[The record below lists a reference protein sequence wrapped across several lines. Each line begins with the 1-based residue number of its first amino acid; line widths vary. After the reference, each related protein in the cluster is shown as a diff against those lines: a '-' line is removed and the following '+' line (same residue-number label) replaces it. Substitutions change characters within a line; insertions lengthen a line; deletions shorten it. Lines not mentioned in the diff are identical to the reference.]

1 MDLREL
7 PSRSFQRHPWEMV
20 RADFFAR
27 LLRESLRGHAL
38 AALDLGAGDGYFAEC
53 LVKSLPTIERMTCF
67 DIGYP
72 TSWLEANR
80 TRHPRLAFTAQRP
93 DGAHDLIV
101 LLDVLEHVDDSR
113 ATLADAVQSLLKPGG
128 LALISVPAW
137 QALFSSHDHLLG
149 HKQRFAPAEL
159 RGLVQEAGLVVV
171 EHGQL
176 FSSLLAPRALM
187 KARESLGKRPSSHAP
202 ATAAIETSLGSWHH
216 GALVTTLVTRLLSL
230 DAAGGRLAARL
241 GLPTAGLS
249 TWVLAR
255 RP

>member
-1 MDLREL
+1 MDLKEL
-7 PSRSFQRHPWEMV
+7 PSRSFKRHPWERV
-20 RADFFAR
+20 RATFFAR
-27 LLRESLRGHAL
+27 LLRENLRGRAL
-38 AALDLGAGDGYFAEC
+38 AALDLGAGDGYFAEY
-53 LVKSLPTIERMTCF
+53 LVTSLPSIAQMICLDT
-67 DIGYP
+67 GYQ
-72 TSWLEANR
+72 TSWLQANR
-80 TRHPRLAFTAQRP
+80 TRHPRLAFTANKP

-149 HKQRFAPAEL
+149 HKRRFAPAEL
-159 RGLVQEAGLVVV
+159 RGLVQEAGLALV

-187 KARESLGKRPSSHAP
+187 KVREFLGKEPPSRDPAP
-202 ATAAIETSLGSWHH
+202 APIETSLGSWHH
-216 GALVTTLVTRLLSL
+216 GSVVTTLVTRALSL
-230 DAAGGRLAARL
+230 DAAGNRLATRL
-241 GLPTAGLS
+241 RLPTAGLS

>member
-1 MDLREL
+1 MDLKEL
-7 PSRSFQRHPWEMV
+7 PFRSFKRHPWESV
-20 RADFFAR
+20 RADFFVR
-27 LLRESLRGHAL
+27 LLRENLHGHGL
-38 AALDLGAGDGYFAEC
+38 VALDLGAGDGYFAEC
-53 LVKSLPTIERMTCF
+53 LVKSLPSIARMTCF
-67 DIGYP
+67 DIGYRAA
-72 TSWLEANR
+72 WLQSNK
-80 TRHPRLAFTAQRP
+80 RHPRLTFTAQKP
-93 DGAHDLIV
+93 DGVHDLIV
-101 LLDVLEHVDDSR
+101 LLDVLEHVDDGR
-113 ATLADAVQSLLKPGG
+113 AMLVDAVQSLLTPGG

-137 QALFSSHDHLLG
+137 QALFSSHDTLLG
-149 HKQRFAPAEL
+149 HKRRFAPAEL

-187 KARESLGKRPSSHAP
+187 KAREFLAKKPSSHVP
-202 ATAAIETSLGSWHH
+202 VPAAIETSLGSWHH
-216 GALVTTLVTRLLSL
+216 GPVVTTLVSSALSL